1 MHTGLSSQKDPVVGY
16 KSIRCAMNHHSSATL
31 SMKYSLLY
39 LQDPER
45 GAVAM
50 AASMVLAAPST
61 KKEVDQKLEPY
72 QENEGKYW
80 ELEPYQKELEHAK
93 VCHD

>member
-39 LQDPER
+39 LQDSER

-50 AASMVLAAPST
+50 AASVVQAAPSM
-61 KKEVDQKLEPY
+61 KKKVDQKLEPY
-72 QENEGKYW
+72 QENEGKYR
-80 ELEPYQKELEHAK
+80 ELEPYQKEMEHAK
-93 VCHD
+93 VCHE

>member
-1 MHTGLSSQKDPVVGY
+1 MHTGLSSQKDSVGY
-16 KSIRCAMNHHSSATL
+16 RYVRCAMNHHSSATL
-31 SMKYSLLY
+31 SIKCLLLY
-39 LQDPER
+39 LQDPET

-50 AASMVLAAPST
+50 AASVVQTAPST
-61 KKEVDQKLEPY
+61 KEEVDQKLEPY

-80 ELEPYQKELEHAK
+80 EFEPYQKELEHAK